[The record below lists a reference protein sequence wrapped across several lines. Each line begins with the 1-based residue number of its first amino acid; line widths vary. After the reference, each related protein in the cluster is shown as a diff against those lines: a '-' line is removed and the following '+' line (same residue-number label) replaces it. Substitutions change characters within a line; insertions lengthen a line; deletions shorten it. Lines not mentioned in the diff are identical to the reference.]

1 VKGLSEILNPF
12 HTVQKQIKDA
22 CQRLGLDD
30 GVYEILKQPQQ
41 VMTVAVPVK
50 MDDGSVR
57 TFIGYRS
64 LHTNVIGPGKG
75 GIRFHPNVTL
85 DEVMALS
92 MWMTFKCGVVGIPYG
107 GAKGGLAIQP
117 REFSQGEL
125 ERLSRGF
132 IQALEPVI
140 GPEKDIP
147 APDVY
152 TNAQVMAWFMD
163 EFSRLKGYYS
173 PGVVTGKP
181 VSIGGSVGRNEATAR
196 GCMYAIREAAR
207 DVGLPLA
214 GARVAVQGFGN
225 LGTHVCR
232 LLTELGCVIVGVSD
246 SQGGVADPDGL
257 DVAALIRHKEEQ
269 GTVASFRPGDPIGSA
284 DVLELDCDILI
295 PAALENVLTEQNAG
309 RVKARIVAEGANGPT
324 TIAADNILTANG
336 VTVVPDILASAG
348 GVVVSYFEWVQ
359 NFSQFYWTED
369 EVRER
374 LEQIMV
380 AAYRNI
386 VRLQSQYDVTMRAA
400 AYLVAVERLAE
411 AMRLRGWV
419 GR

>member
-1 VKGLSEILNPF
+1 
-12 HTVQKQIKDA
+12 
-22 CQRLGLDD
+22 
-30 GVYEILKQPQQ
+30 
-41 VMTVAVPVK
+41 M
-50 MDDGSVR
+50 
-57 TFIGYRS
+57 
-64 LHTNVIGPGKG
+64 
-75 GIRFHPNVTL
+75 
-85 DEVMALS
+85 
-92 MWMTFKCGVVGIPYG
+92 
-107 GAKGGLAIQP
+107 
-117 REFSQGEL
+117 
-125 ERLSRGF
+125 
-132 IQALEPVI
+132 
-140 GPEKDIP
+140 
-147 APDVY
+147 
-152 TNAQVMAWFMD
+152 
-163 EFSRLKGYYS
+163 
-173 PGVVTGKP
+173 
-181 VSIGGSVGRNEATAR
+181 
-196 GCMYAIREAAR
+196 
-207 DVGLPLA
+207 
-214 GARVAVQGFGN
+214 
-225 LGTHVCR
+225 
-232 LLTELGCVIVGVSD
+232 
-246 SQGGVADPDGL
+246 
-257 DVAALIRHKEEQ
+257 AALIRHRRA
-269 GTVASFRPGDPIGSA
+269 GTASSAGDRSKR